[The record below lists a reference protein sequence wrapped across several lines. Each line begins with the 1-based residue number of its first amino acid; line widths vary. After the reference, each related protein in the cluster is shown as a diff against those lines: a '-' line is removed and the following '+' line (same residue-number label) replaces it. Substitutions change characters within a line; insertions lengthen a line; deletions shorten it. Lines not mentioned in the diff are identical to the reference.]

1 MEKSRKK
8 WLWKICEGY
17 KKKIFFSLVLN
28 IIAISLSLAF
38 VEITQIL
45 LIGEVTTSKGIGL
58 LLAALV
64 FTKIF
69 QIGCESYET
78 SLRQVTCTKIR
89 NSISQRLFS
98 SLFQSQVR
106 YERSMHSGDEI
117 NRLTTDVRIAVR
129 SVTDTI
135 PVCIYALIQL
145 IATCGYLLAIQPNLT
160 IIVVSIMPLVLLI
173 GHHYTKKMIPISR
186 EIRKRDSKVI
196 SFMQEHLLHH
206 ELISTLGLNL
216 FVSKRLKE
224 LQDKLFCKTK
234 SSVYLDV
241 FADAL
246 IEIGFAAGFLVVFI
260 WGIYGI
266 TNDTFTYAKLIVFM
280 QLIGQLQRPFIMFK
294 VQYPDLVNSFVSV
307 ERLIEIEKLPKEE
320 NGEKQKLLGAIGVD
334 FSNVCFKYS
343 DDARWIYVNFCHTFM
358 PKSIT
363 AIVGETG
370 SGKST
375 LLRLILAILSPDS
388 GSVTLFDEKK
398 RYKASPLTRN
408 NCIYVPQGNSIISGT
423 IRYNLQLGKLDA
435 TDEEMKE
442 ALYSSAAE
450 FVMNDFPN
458 GLDTLLGE
466 GGLGISEGQ
475 AQRIAIARSFLQ
487 DGGLI
492 LMDEPTSALDTD
504 TEKLFLERL
513 VMCAKNRTI
522 IIITHKQEIRKYV
535 SNVIS
540 IDSYASKRNI

>member
-1 MEKSRKK
+1 M
-8 WLWKICEGY
+8 
-17 KKKIFFSLVLN
+17 LN
-28 IIAISLSLAF
+28 IIAVSLSLVF

-45 LIGEVTTSKGIGL
+45 LNGEVESLKKVGL
-58 LLAALV
+58 LLVALV
-64 FTKIF
+64 FTKLF

-78 SLRQVTCTKIR
+78 SLRQTTCSRMR
-89 NSISQRLFS
+89 NSMSQKLFE
-98 SLFQSQVR
+98 SLFQSQIKD
-106 YERSMHSGDEI
+106 ERSLHSGDEI
-117 NRLTTDVRIAVR
+117 NRLTTDVRVAAR

-135 PVCIYALIQL
+135 PVCIYAFIQL
-145 IATCGYLLAIQPNLT
+145 IATCGYLLTIQANLT
-160 IIVVSIMPLVLLI
+160 LMVVFIMPIVLLI
-173 GHHYTKKMIPISR
+173 GHQYTKKMIPISR
-186 EIRKRDSKVI
+186 EIRKRDSRII

-206 ELISTLGLNL
+206 ELISTLGQNY
-216 FVSKRLKE
+216 FVSKQLKE
-224 LQDKLFCKTK
+224 LQDKLFSKTK
-234 SSVYLDV
+234 SSIYLDV

-246 IEIGFAAGFLVVFI
+246 IEIGFAAGFLTVFI
-260 WGIYGI
+260 WGVYGI
-266 TNDTFTYAKLIVFM
+266 THETFTYAKLVVFM

-320 NGEKQKLLGAIGVD
+320 SGEKQKLSGAIGVD

-343 DDARWIYVNFCHTFM
+343 DDTRWIHKNFCHTFK
-358 PKSIT
+358 PRSIT

-370 SGKST
+370 AGKST
-375 LLRLILAILSPDS
+375 LLRLILAVLSPNS
-388 GSVTLFDEKK
+388 GVITLYDENKK
-398 RYKASPLTRN
+398 YMASPLSRG

-423 IRYNLQLGKLDA
+423 IRYNLQLGKLNA
-435 TDEEMKE
+435 TDEEMKD

-487 DGGLI
+487 EGGLI
-492 LMDEPTSALDTD
+492 LMDEPTSALDAD

-513 VMCAKNRTI
+513 VKCAQNKTI

-535 SNVIS
+535 SNVVS
-540 IDSYASKRNI
+540 ITP

>member
-1 MEKSRKK
+1 MEKSRIK
-8 WLWKICEGY
+8 WLLNICEGY
-17 KKKIFFSLVLN
+17 KRKIFFSLMLN
-28 IIAISLSLAF
+28 IIAVSLSLVF

-45 LIGEVTTSKGIGL
+45 LNGEVESLKKVGL
-58 LLAALV
+58 LLVALV
-64 FTKIF
+64 FTKLF

-78 SLRQVTCTKIR
+78 SLRQTTCSRMR
-89 NSISQRLFS
+89 NSMSQKLFE
-98 SLFQSQVR
+98 SLFQSQIKD
-106 YERSMHSGDEI
+106 ERSLHSGDEI
-117 NRLTTDVRIAVR
+117 NRLTTDVRVAAR

-135 PVCIYALIQL
+135 PVCIYAFIQL
-145 IATCGYLLAIQPNLT
+145 IATCGYLLTIQANLT
-160 IIVVSIMPLVLLI
+160 LMVVFIMPIVLLI
-173 GHHYTKKMIPISR
+173 GHQYTKKMIPISR
-186 EIRKRDSKVI
+186 EIRKRDSRII

-206 ELISTLGLNL
+206 ELISTLGQNY
-216 FVSKRLKE
+216 FVSKQLKE
-224 LQDKLFCKTK
+224 LQDKLFSKTK
-234 SSVYLDV
+234 SSIYLDV

-246 IEIGFAAGFLVVFI
+246 IEIGFAAGFLTVFI
-260 WGIYGI
+260 WGVYGI
-266 TNDTFTYAKLIVFM
+266 THETFTYAKLVVFM

-320 NGEKQKLLGAIGVD
+320 SGEKQKLSGAIGVD

-343 DDARWIYVNFCHTFM
+343 DDTRWIHKNFCHTFK
-358 PKSIT
+358 PRSIT

-370 SGKST
+370 AGKST
-375 LLRLILAILSPDS
+375 LLRLILAVLSPNS
-388 GSVTLFDEKK
+388 GVITLYDENKK
-398 RYKASPLTRN
+398 YMASPLSRG

-423 IRYNLQLGKLDA
+423 IRYNLQLGKLNA
-435 TDEEMKE
+435 TDEEMKD

-487 DGGLI
+487 EGGLI
-492 LMDEPTSALDTD
+492 LMDEPTSALDAD

-513 VMCAKNRTI
+513 VKCAQNKTI

-535 SNVIS
+535 SNVVS
-540 IDSYASKRNI
+540 ITP

>member
-1 MEKSRKK
+1 MEKSRIK
-8 WLWKICEGY
+8 WLLNICEGY

-28 IIAISLSLAF
+28 IIAVTLSLVF

-45 LIGEVTTSKGIGL
+45 LNGEVETLNRGGL
-58 LLAALV
+58 LLVALV
-64 FTKIF
+64 FTKLF

-78 SLRQVTCTKIR
+78 SLRQTTCSRMR
-89 NSISQRLFS
+89 NSISQRLFA
-98 SLFQSQVR
+98 SLFQSQIKD
-106 YERSMHSGDEI
+106 ERSLHSGDEI
-117 NRLTTDVRIAVR
+117 NRLTTDVRVAAR
-129 SVTDTI
+129 SITDTI

-145 IATCGYLLAIQPNLT
+145 IATCSYLLTIQANLT
-160 IIVVSIMPLVLLI
+160 LMVVFIMPLVLLI
-173 GHHYTKKMIPISR
+173 GQQYTKKIIPISR
-186 EIRKRDSKVI
+186 EIRKRDSRII

-216 FVSKRLKE
+216 FVSKQLKE
-224 LQDKLFCKTK
+224 LQDKLFNKTK
-234 SSVYLDV
+234 LSIYLDV

-246 IEIGFAAGFLVVFI
+246 IEIGFAAGFLTVFI
-260 WGIYGI
+260 WGVYGI
-266 TNDTFTYAKLIVFM
+266 THGTFTYAKLVVFM

-320 NGEKQKLLGAIGVD
+320 SGEKQKLSGAIGVD

-343 DDARWIYVNFCHTFM
+343 DDARWIHKNFCHTFK
-358 PKSIT
+358 PRSIT

-370 SGKST
+370 VGKST
-375 LLRLILAILSPDS
+375 LVRLILSVLLPNS
-388 GSVTLFDEKK
+388 GIITLFDENK
-398 RYKASPLTRN
+398 RYRASPLTRG

-423 IRYNLQLGKLDA
+423 IRYNLQLGKQDA
-435 TDEEMKE
+435 TDEEMKD

-487 DGGLI
+487 EGGLI
-492 LMDEPTSALDTD
+492 LMDEPTSALDAD
-504 TEKLFLERL
+504 TEKLFIERL
-513 VMCAKNRTI
+513 VKCAQNKTI

-535 SNVIS
+535 SNVVLI
-540 IDSYASKRNI
+540 AP